1 MWATE
6 LLTARRHF
14 RSGTLAVALLGAA
27 MAHAQSAPTVTDE
40 DIARARR
47 DTPTVTEEDIR
58 RAQRQHAAPLSL
70 SLPAPYAS
78 PRIDALPKPL
88 TQTLPDLSAIARG
101 YAADRQAAG
110 GMGKGPGLF
119 VFASLGMPE
128 ATLMRL
134 FDQAARAQASIV
146 IRGLAGGS
154 LRDTVARVQKL
165 IGSRQVSVQIDPQ
178 AFDRYAV
185 KRVPTFVLARNGER
199 PESCASGSC
208 PPPTDFVSTAGDVS
222 LDYALEHLRRAAPA
236 LQQEAGVFLGR
247 LKR

>member
-1 MWATE
+1 
-6 LLTARRHF
+6 
-14 RSGTLAVALLGAA
+14 
-27 MAHAQSAPTVTDE
+27 MAHAQSVPTVTEE

-58 RAQRQHAAPLSL
+58 RAQHQHAAPLSL
-70 SLPAPYAS
+70 PTPDAS

-88 TQTLPDLSAIARG
+88 TQTMPDLSAIARG
-101 YAADRQAAG
+101 YAADRPAK

-128 ATLMRL
+128 ATLMRI
-134 FDQAARAQASIV
+134 FEQAARAQASIV
-146 IRGLAGGS
+146 IRGLADGS

-165 IGSRQVSVQIDPQ
+165 IGARQVSVQIDPQ

-199 PESCASGSC
+199 PAACASGAC

-236 LQQEAGVFLGR
+236 LQRETGVFLGR